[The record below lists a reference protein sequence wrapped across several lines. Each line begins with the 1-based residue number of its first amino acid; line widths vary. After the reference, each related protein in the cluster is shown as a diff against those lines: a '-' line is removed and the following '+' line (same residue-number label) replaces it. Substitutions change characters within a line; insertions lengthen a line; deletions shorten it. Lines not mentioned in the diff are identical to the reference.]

1 MPDEPKPLYE
11 RRAYRPN
18 LAEMAQTMDGS
29 ALSDIAEVDLGIEIQ
44 QFLSQD
50 AGRYLAGR
58 AQQMY
63 DDATERLALVNAAD
77 TQAVIALQVQARA
90 AWYFTT
96 WCAESIRHG
105 NEARNRI
112 EQQGDQPHD
121 HTFD

>member
-1 MPDEPKPLYE
+1 MVDEPKPLYE

-18 LAEMAQTMDGS
+18 FAELAGSMDEA
-29 ALSDIAEVDLGIEIQ
+29 ALSDVAEVDLGIEIQ

-50 AGRYLAGR
+50 AGKFLAGR

-63 DDATERLALVNAAD
+63 DDATEKLALVNAAD

-90 AWYFTT
+90 AWFFIT
-96 WCAESIRHG
+96 WCAEAIRNG

-112 EQQGDQPHD
+112 DQQGDQPHD